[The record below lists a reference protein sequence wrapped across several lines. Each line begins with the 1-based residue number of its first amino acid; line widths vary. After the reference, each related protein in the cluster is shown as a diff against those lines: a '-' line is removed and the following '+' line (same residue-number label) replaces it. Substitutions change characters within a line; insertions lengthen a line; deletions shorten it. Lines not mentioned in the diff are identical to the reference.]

1 MNTLYELE
9 TSLFKG
15 EYLSN
20 KEYLEGIFHD
30 DFMEYGKSGLVYY
43 KEDTIKSLYNIG
55 DRDIK
60 IEEFTYNKIDNN
72 TYIVHYISISNDV
85 STYRTSI
92 WLDNGR
98 QLQLYFHQGTIKK

>member
-1 MNTLYELE
+1 MNILYELE

-20 KEYLEGIFHD
+20 KEYLENIFHD

-60 IEEFTYNKIDNN
+60 IEDFTYNKIDNN